1 MHVNLICSIMD
12 DFSFLITSCA
22 TRTHTHIYEII
33 YNLALRVFHESIF
46 KMLHVLISWVATC
59 PDYVV
64 SLFFFFLIMSQ
75 NCQSLHLAP
84 DCELVKN
91 KCVVGL
97 KDRPPPLLPHTDIWL
112 KSSGSVLP
120 SCVTLRPG
128 QRSKGTSERRFL
140 HTLAQMLDLN
150 QKALRHNRLKNV
162 DFFSSV
168 VVSLVCPL
176 KHDSVSQSQEM

>member
-1 MHVNLICSIMD
+1 MISL
-12 DFSFLITSCA
+12 FSSLLVLHA
-22 TRTHTHIYEII
+22 HTHTHIYEII

-64 SLFFFFLIMSQ
+64 SLSFFFSFFNNES
-75 NCQSLHLAP
+75 
-84 DCELVKN
+84 ELSITTFSTWLWTRQKQMCGWI
-91 KCVVGL
+91 K
-97 KDRPPPLLPHTDIWL
+97 RQTPPLLPHTDIWL
-112 KSSGSVLP
+112 KSSSGSVSP

>member
-1 MHVNLICSIMD
+1 MISL
-12 DFSFLITSCA
+12 FSSLVLHA
-22 TRTHTHIYEII
+22 RTHTHIYMKLYITSLSGSFTNPYSKCFMFLFPE
-33 YNLALRVFHESIF
+33 LQL
-46 KMLHVLISWVATC
+46 VLITL
-59 PDYVV
+59 
-64 SLFFFFLIMSQ
+64 SLFFFFFLIMSQ
-75 NCQSLHLAP
+75 NCQSLHLAL

-112 KSSGSVLP
+112 KSSSGSVSP